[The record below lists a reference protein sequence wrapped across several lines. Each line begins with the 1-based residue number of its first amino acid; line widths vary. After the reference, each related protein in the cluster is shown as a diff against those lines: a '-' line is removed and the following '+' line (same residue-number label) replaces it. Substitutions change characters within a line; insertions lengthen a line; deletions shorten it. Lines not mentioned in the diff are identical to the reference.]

1 MRQQLLSPALQ
12 CARRA
17 LTSTVAKVA
26 VALAVAALP
35 SLAFAEAFDTA
46 GIDEAITASF
56 TTYLTLAIQVISVIV
71 FLMVGWGVLT
81 KFISALQGRSEWGEV
96 FMPVAIGVI
105 VIGIC
110 TFLFAQATELVG
122 GIGGA

>member
-1 MRQQLLSPALQ
+1 MRKL
-12 CARRA
+12 
-17 LTSTVAKVA
+17 LTSLFAATRKACTSTFAK
-26 VALAVAALP
+26 VALAVAVTALP
-35 SLAFAEAFDTA
+35 SLASAEAFDTA
-46 GIDEAITASF
+46 GIDEAITTSF

-122 GIGGA
+122 GIGGGA